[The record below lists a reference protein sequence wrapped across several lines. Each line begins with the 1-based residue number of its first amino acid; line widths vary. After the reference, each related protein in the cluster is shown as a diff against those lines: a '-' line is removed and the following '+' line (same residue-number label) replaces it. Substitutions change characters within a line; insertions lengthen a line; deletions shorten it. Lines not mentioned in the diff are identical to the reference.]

1 MQAMCQLEYMYEISI
16 NMHTQTEHS
25 HLFGLNDSLPIP
37 HFLTYLAGS
46 TVFELKW
53 FVGHRLF
60 RKKERCNFLA
70 EIRQTW
76 YLETQVVYPL
86 VTTGMLSINSE

>member
-1 MQAMCQLEYMYEISI
+1 MQAMCHQLEYMYEISI

-25 HLFGLNDSLPIP
+25 HLFGLNDSFPIP

-46 TVFELKW
+46 NVFELKW

-60 RKKERCNFLA
+60 RKKEEMQFL
-70 EIRQTW
+70 
-76 YLETQVVYPL
+76 
-86 VTTGMLSINSE
+86 G